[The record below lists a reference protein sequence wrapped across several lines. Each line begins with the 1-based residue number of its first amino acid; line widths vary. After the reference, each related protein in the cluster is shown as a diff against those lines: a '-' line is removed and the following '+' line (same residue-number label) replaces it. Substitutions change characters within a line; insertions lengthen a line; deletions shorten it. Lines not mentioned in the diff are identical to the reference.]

1 MSEDYVDALRRS
13 RAKLVEQRRALV
25 KRDCSSERNEGYAE
39 RIVAIQ
45 AAIEA
50 TDRAIGDEER
60 ALVNAATLDRSARP
74 PKHERNPGGM
84 NRSDQIEPVT
94 LE

>member
-1 MSEDYVDALRRS
+1 MNEDYVEALRRS

-25 KRDCSSERNEGYAE
+25 KRDCSHDRNEGYAE

-50 TDRAIGDEER
+50 TERAISDEEK
-60 ALVNAATLDRSARP
+60 ALVNAATLDRSTRS
-74 PKHERNPGGM
+74 PKAERNAGLEIV
-84 NRSDQIEPVT
+84 RSD
-94 LE
+94 